1 MNLEVVIL
9 PDPERFRVHAAKSGH
24 PPPTAAGI
32 ANRCGYTRYA
42 TITCFEDVREFA
54 NKIIED
60 VYNKHGPYFF
70 KLHIRA
76 PGKRFMEYEMPH
88 GEMILE
94 DRLWIPIDMYEAFY
108 VDVT

>member
-9 PDPERFRVHAAKSGH
+9 PDPERCRLIRRTMGF
-24 PPPTAAGI
+24 TAAGI
-32 ANRCGYTRYA
+32 TTASA
-42 TITCFEDVREFA
+42 TITCFADVCAFA
-54 NKIIED
+54 NNIIDD
-60 VYNKHGPYFF
+60 VYSKHGPYFF

-76 PGKRFMEYEMPH
+76 PGKPFMEYEMPH
-88 GEMILE
+88 GDMLLQ